1 MQCRPH
7 KLRNRAFPLG
17 LFPEVQF
24 YCRVTQCF
32 DVIEVVK
39 TRHMH
44 IVTIA
49 DFPKDHYL
57 SLACWLRTCQWYPTT
72 TLSACDLWKM
82 NLLYSMNIFPLVYES
97 SFQSVLSHIE
107 DSGSSCL
114 RPRQPTLTSLKIRGH
129 VIVPKITR
137 TNYRDKAVTGI
148 CKIGVSR
155 LHPPKATADGDNHP
169 RRKGYHWTTRT
180 VKMNT

>member
-1 MQCRPH
+1 MFFHSIVLRKSHILHAPQVQCRPH

-82 NLLYSMNIFPLVYES
+82 NLLYSTNIFPLVYES

-114 RPRQPTLTSLKIRGH
+114 TLYMSWKHRWSFTHFCSWS
-129 VIVPKITR
+129 IT
-137 TNYRDKAVTGI
+137 
-148 CKIGVSR
+148 
-155 LHPPKATADGDNHP
+155 H
-169 RRKGYHWTTRT
+169 T
-180 VKMNT
+180 VYT

>member
-1 MQCRPH
+1 MFFHSIVLRKSQILHAPQVQCRPH

-82 NLLYSMNIFPLVYES
+82 NLLYSTNIFPLVYES

-107 DSGSSCL
+107 DSGSSCFANV
-114 RPRQPTLTSLKIRGH
+114 LKENC
-129 VIVPKITR
+129 P
-137 TNYRDKAVTGI
+137 
-148 CKIGVSR
+148 
-155 LHPPKATADGDNHP
+155 
-169 RRKGYHWTTRT
+169 
-180 VKMNT
+180 